1 MITTSQRSRLK
12 TLGIQGY
19 RMLFFSKLL
28 ILLTLGLSYLLVLAH
43 VFRSGR
49 RAATDGQ
56 FDKVLVLGKTL
67 KGGQV
72 DQDYRLRLDRA
83 AALLESNSGVRLIL
97 LGGQTDPAWVSEAR
111 AGSDYLQQRGIP
123 EQVILLEEASR
134 HTLENLRHARDMIEN
149 EGSKRVG
156 LVTNRYHLARSQIIA
171 RGLNL
176 KVEPVAAEESNWPG
190 PIVSLLSEAY
200 LLHWYLTGRY
210 LAHWTRDKISLDQI
224 S

>member
-1 MITTSQRSRLK
+1 
-12 TLGIQGY
+12 
-19 RMLFFSKLL
+19 MLFISKLL
-28 ILLTLGLSYLLVLAH
+28 ILLTLGLTYLLVLAH

-49 RAATDGQ
+49 GAGTDGR
-56 FDKVLVLGKTL
+56 FDVVLVLGKTL
-67 KGGQV
+67 KNGQV
-72 DQDYRLRLDRA
+72 DEDYRLRLDRA
-83 AALLESNSGVRLIL
+83 AALLQSNSDVRLIL

-111 AGSDYLQQRGIP
+111 AGSDYLQQQGVP
-123 EQVILLEEASR
+123 AQSILLEEASR

-149 EGSKRVG
+149 EGSNRVG

-176 KVEPVAAEESNWPG
+176 KVEPVAAEENSWPG
-190 PIVSLLSEAY
+190 PIINLLSEAY

-210 LAHWTRDKISLDQI
+210 LAHWTRDKASLDQI

>member
-1 MITTSQRSRLK
+1 
-12 TLGIQGY
+12 
-19 RMLFFSKLL
+19 MLIFSKLL
-28 ILLTLGLSYLLVLAH
+28 ILLTLGGSYLVALVY

-49 RAATDGQ
+49 RAGTKGQ
-56 FDKVLVLGKTL
+56 FDDVLVLGKTL
-67 KGGQV
+67 INGQI

-83 AALLESNSGVRLIL
+83 AVLNQCHACNRLVL
-97 LGGQTDPAWVSEAR
+97 LGGKTDPAWVSEAR
-111 AGSDYLQQRGIP
+111 AGSDYLQQLGVPAQAI
-123 EQVILLEEASR
+123 QMEEASR
-134 HTLENLRHARDMIEN
+134 HTLENLRHARDMLQTRR
-149 EGSKRVG
+149 SKRIG
-156 LVTNRYHLARSQIIA
+156 LVTSRYHLARSQIIA